1 MQQATILQDRTRSR
15 TVTVRDDK
23 KTQKLSDIMGTSKSF
38 RNLMV
43 ASSPH
48 ILMNE
53 KKQDENE
60 LEKNENADESRR
72 TLTEEDDEI
81 SVASLRRYRQRLGKI
96 RNAFDLE
103 SKITTQLGSNVSREW
118 RTRRRL
124 LRRWGLDTDSNMSH
138 VIEIQEN
145 IADEIL
151 MLRQQIYLAS
161 SALIADRCEITR
173 SLINASSFK
182 SNASV
187 RSDTKSSKRL
197 LSLHGWIV
205 KQSRGSNLRWRWQRR
220 WFRVSLDA
228 DDVAAA
234 RTAAVEKE
242 AHRGWQRSVSSENVS
257 EISDLKDEEEDYDE
271 DDFSDENEGERGSGR
286 LRTSSEIPVETF
298 SNRIAAA
305 LTPIS
310 LVYYST
316 PSEQQLRRAALSS
329 PPPRRRED
337 TFTEETQPN
346 GLFPICADTKIRAL
360 DFSLEFFVD
369 ADSSSPQKHRRRSWF
384 GGPPH
389 PFGAELRSDEAGVR
403 GVLSLFSLNITHYTL
418 SYRPHHTELHSYH
431 SRE

>member
-1 MQQATILQDRTRSR
+1 MQQTTILQDRTRSR

-60 LEKNENADESRR
+60 LEKSEENVDDSRR
-72 TLTEEDDEI
+72 KLIEEDGEI

-118 RTRRRL
+118 RARRRL

-234 RTAAVEKE
+234 YSCCGK
-242 AHRGWQRSVSSENVS
+242 
-257 EISDLKDEEEDYDE
+257 
-271 DDFSDENEGERGSGR
+271 GS
-286 LRTSSEIPVETF
+286 TS
-298 SNRIAAA
+298 RMAK
-305 LTPIS
+305 
-310 LVYYST
+310 
-316 PSEQQLRRAALSS
+316 
-329 PPPRRRED
+329 
-337 TFTEETQPN
+337 
-346 GLFPICADTKIRAL
+346 IC
-360 DFSLEFFVD
+360 E
-369 ADSSSPQKHRRRSWF
+369 
-384 GGPPH
+384 
-389 PFGAELRSDEAGVR
+389 
-403 GVLSLFSLNITHYTL
+403 
-418 SYRPHHTELHSYH
+418 
-431 SRE
+431 